1 MYWATYG
8 SVFKSKLAGV
18 PFVQHLEEN
27 YDFYSRSALLNQLS
41 TVVEIFHISATTIV
55 ATSHMELWVLEMWLD
70 FNFLFNYNW
79 FKF

>member
-1 MYWATYG
+1 
-8 SVFKSKLAGV
+8 VFKSKLAGV

-55 ATSHMELWVLEMWLD
+55 ATSHMEL
-70 FNFLFNYNW
+70 
-79 FKF
+79 